1 MNYKFRV
8 FTSKKVSRSTSS
20 YSIKFCYPFEMS
32 TETKVPHTPN
42 QGATAPRI
50 TSEIL
55 ESTVRQICIF
65 ANSSE
70 MKIASTI
77 IHEIKNQREQ
87 IKTKQDELSEV
98 RKKLE
103 EQDKDRGIAMDQWF
117 IGMQKEKSKF
127 KAAEA
132 QIKSLHE
139 SIEEKDKK
147 LAESAQNI
155 KNIEK
160 DKEKAQLEHLS
171 VKTKANELS
180 ENITLLQKKLKER
193 DTTIDN
199 LQTDK
204 VSMTKSLSSE
214 KNKNEELEKE
224 LSSLKSI
231 TQKSQIR
238 LQKLEGYGFC
248 GHQADEDS
256 MLVIINWLFKYT
268 LLTYCSRVDGFSSL
282 WDYATD
288 RMYHIM
294 MQNID
299 SAALSV
305 SMA

>member
-1 MNYKFRV
+1 
-8 FTSKKVSRSTSS
+8 
-20 YSIKFCYPFEMS
+20 MS
-32 TETKVPHTPN
+32 TETKVAHTPN

-50 TSEIL
+50 TSDTL

-103 EQDKDRGIAMDQWF
+103 EQDKDRSIAMDQWF
-117 IGMQKEKSKF
+117 IGMQTEKSKF
-127 KAAEA
+127 KEAEA
-132 QIKSLHE
+132 QIESLHE
-139 SIEEKDKK
+139 SIVKKDNK
-147 LAESAQNI
+147 LAESAQKI
-155 KNIEK
+155 KNIEE
-160 DKEKAQLEHLS
+160 EKKKVQLEYLS

-180 ENITLLQKKLKER
+180 EDITLLQKKLKER

-204 VSMTKSLSSE
+204 LSMTNSLSSE
-214 KNKNEELEKE
+214 KNKNEKLEKE

-231 TQKSQIR
+231 ARESQIR
-238 LQKLEGYGFC
+238 LQKLEGYGFR
-248 GHQADEDS
+248 GHQTDEDS

-268 LLTYCSRVDGFSSL
+268 LLTDCSRVDGFSSL
-282 WDYATD
+282 WDYATNQ
-288 RMYHIM
+288 MHHIM
-294 MQNID
+294 MQDID